1 MYPLIS
7 YYLLLL
13 VKYFLLFFYFYFVGR
28 GVLLLINKTISNNK
42 NTTKDIMFVKKEIYY
57 PLVGIAM
64 FGNILIVI
72 NYFVG
77 LKNPITVL
85 IAALLLFPN
94 FIRITSLNQLTFNLR
109 SLIYY
114 GVIPAILIISS
125 YDTSW
130 HYDAGY
136 YHLNQQN
143 LLRES
148 NMIIGT
154 VNIFWAFGMSSI
166 YEYISAFLWIDKSFI
181 LIHFMTL
188 IFIQTLYIYLIS
200 NLENNQYKEMK
211 YASYLLLAYSLLDNV
226 GINGGRNGF
235 LYIQGVTKQDIPV
248 AILMFMIGLSCLL
261 VLKYKKI
268 EKIDI
273 FVLFLISLFLI
284 QIKLS
289 SVVIGYLLIILCI
302 FIYRNNIKTIKDI
315 SFSIFPIL
323 PFLFAWLIKGYLT
336 TGCFLFPLSAT
347 CINNFE
353 WYPTNS
359 TRSME
364 NVTTT
369 SSYGL
374 IEYLNQS
381 IPISEWWVNLI
392 SFKINFTVIVN
403 FLISFIII
411 YVLKT
416 ILFRKQQPSL
426 IILSTI
432 FSFLPIY
439 LLYLFLY
446 GPTPRYAIGFL
457 MLTISSMSFFIE
469 DMKFKINNKYFYIL
483 YLFSIILLVR
493 GSSYQSFISGKEIA
507 LFDPVP
513 IAIYQDIDNDWV
525 IPTEGDQCWI
535 NLKCTMEKQPAVIVE
550 GSFFKTAYK
559 K

>member
-1 MYPLIS
+1 MIPIIS

-13 VKYFLLFFYFYFVGR
+13 VKYLLLFFYFYFLGR
-28 GVLLLINKTISNNK
+28 GVLLLINKIISNNK
-42 NTTKDIMFVKKEIYY
+42 NTSKNILFAKKEIYY
-57 PLVGIAM
+57 PLVGVAI

-77 LKNPITVL
+77 LKNPIIIL
-85 IAALLLFPN
+85 IATLVLLPN
-94 FIRITSLNQLTFNLR
+94 FISLSSLNLPTINPQ

-181 LIHFMTL
+181 LIHFTTL
-188 IFIQTLYIYLIS
+188 VFIHTFYIYLIS
-200 NLENNQYKEMK
+200 NLENTRYKEMK

-235 LYIQGVTKQDIPV
+235 IYIQGVTKQDMPV
-248 AILMFMIGLSCLL
+248 AVLMIMIGLSCLL
-261 VLKYKKI
+261 VLKYRKI

-284 QIKLS
+284 QLKLS
-289 SVVIGYLLIILCI
+289 SVVVGYLLIILCI
-302 FIYRNNIKTIKDI
+302 FINRNNIKTIKDI
-315 SFSIFPIL
+315 SFSISPIL
-323 PFLFAWLIKGYLT
+323 PFFFAWLVKGYLT

-353 WYPTNS
+353 WYPPNS

-364 NVTTT
+364 SVTTN

-374 IEYLNQS
+374 VEYLNQS
-381 IPISEWWVNLI
+381 IPISEWWANLI
-392 SFKINFTVIVN
+392 SFEINFTVINN

-411 YVLKT
+411 YLLKK
-416 ILFRKQQPSL
+416 ILFRKQLPNL
-426 IILSTI
+426 IILTTI
-432 FSFLPIY
+432 FSFLPLY

-446 GPTPRYAIGFL
+446 GPTPRYATGLL
-457 MLTISSMSFFIE
+457 MLTIASMCFFIE
-469 DMKFKINNKYFYIL
+469 DMKFKINTKYFYIL

-493 GSSYQSFISGKEIA
+493 GTSYQSFLSGEEIG

-513 IAIYQDIDNDWV
+513 IAQYQDIGNDWV
-525 IPTEGDQCWI
+525 IPDEGDQCWI
-535 NLKCTMEKQPAVIVE
+535 NLKCTMEKQPAVIIQ

>member
-1 MYPLIS
+1 MIHLIS
-7 YYLLLL
+7 NYLLFL
-13 VKYFLLFFYFYFVGR
+13 VKYLLLFFYFYFLGR
-28 GVLLLINKTISNNK
+28 GVLILINKFISNNK
-42 NTTKDIMFVKKEIYY
+42 KTSKNILFVRQEIYF
-57 PLVGIAM
+57 PLVGMAIL
-64 FGNILIVI
+64 GNVLIII

-77 LKNPITVL
+77 LKNPLTLL
-85 IAALLLFPN
+85 IVILLLLPN
-94 FIRITSLNQLTFNLR
+94 FIGLSSFNLPTINLR
-109 SLIYY
+109 ALFYY
-114 GVIPAILIISS
+114 GVIPAILIISL
-125 YDTSW
+125 YDTNW

-166 YEYISAFLWIDKSFI
+166 YEYMSAFLWIDKSFI

-188 IFIQTLYIYLIS
+188 IFIQSFYIYLIS
-200 NLENNQYKEMK
+200 NLENTRYKEMV

-235 LYIQGVTKQDIPV
+235 LYVQGVTKQDMPV
-248 AILMFMIGLSCLL
+248 AVLMVMIGLSCLL
-261 VLKYKKI
+261 VLKHRKI

-323 PFLFAWLIKGYLT
+323 PFLLAWLVKGYLT

-347 CINNFE
+347 CINNFQ
-353 WYPTNS
+353 WYPKNSTISMESVTTNS
-359 TRSME
+359 
-364 NVTTT
+364 
-369 SSYGL
+369 SYAL

-381 IPISEWWVNLI
+381 MPISEWWVNFI
-392 SFKINFTVIVN
+392 SLKINFTVIVN

-411 YVLKT
+411 YVLKR
-416 ILFRKQQPSL
+416 ILFRKQLPNL
-426 IILSTI
+426 TILLTI
-432 FSFLPIY
+432 FSFLPLY
-439 LLYLFLY
+439 LLYLLLY
-446 GPTPRYAIGFL
+446 GPTPRYAIGLL
-457 MLTISSMSFFIE
+457 MLTIASMSFFIE
-469 DMKFKINNKYFYIL
+469 DVKFKINTKYLYIL

-493 GSSYQSFISGKEIA
+493 GSSYQSFLSGKEMA

-513 IAIYQDIDNDWV
+513 IAQYQDIGNDWV
-525 IPTEGDQCWI
+525 IPDEGDQCWI
-535 NLKCTMEKQPAVIVE
+535 NLKCTMEKQPAVIIE
-550 GSFFKTAYK
+550 ESFFKTAYK

>member
-1 MYPLIS
+1 
-7 YYLLLL
+7 
-13 VKYFLLFFYFYFVGR
+13 
-28 GVLLLINKTISNNK
+28 VLLLINKTISNNK

-94 FIRITSLNQLTFNLR
+94 FIRISSLNQLTFNLR

-181 LIHFMTL
+181 LIHFTTL

-200 NLENNQYKEMK
+200 NLENNRYKEMK

-381 IPISEWWVNLI
+381 IPISEWWANLI
-392 SFKINFTVIVN
+392 SFKINFTVINN

-411 YVLKT
+411 YLLKT
-416 ILFRKQQPSL
+416 ILFRKQLPSL

-446 GPTPRYAIGFL
+446 GPTPRYAMGFL
-457 MLTISSMSFFIE
+457 MFTIASMSFFIE

-493 GSSYQSFISGKEIA
+493 GTSYQSFLSGEEIG

-513 IAIYQDIDNDWV
+513 IALYQDIGNDWV
-525 IPTEGDQCWI
+525 IPDEGDQCWI

>member
-1 MYPLIS
+1 MIPIIS

-13 VKYFLLFFYFYFVGR
+13 VKYLLLFFYFYFLGR
-28 GVLLLINKTISNNK
+28 GVLLLIIKVISNNK
-42 NTTKDIMFVKKEIYY
+42 NTLKNILFVKKEIYY
-57 PLVGIAM
+57 PLVGIAI

-77 LKNPITVL
+77 LKNPITVI
-85 IAALLLFPN
+85 IATLLLIPN
-94 FIRITSLNQLTFNLR
+94 LINLSSQNLPSINLWSLL
-109 SLIYY
+109 YY
-114 GVIPAILIISS
+114 GVIPAILIFSS

-148 NMIIGT
+148 NIIIGT

-188 IFIQTLYIYLIS
+188 VFIQVFYIYLIS
-200 NLENNQYKEMK
+200 NLENTRYKEMK

-248 AILMFMIGLSCLL
+248 AILMFMIGLSCLI
-261 VLKYKKI
+261 VLKYRKI
-268 EKIDI
+268 ERIDI
-273 FVLFLISLFLI
+273 FVIFLISLFLI
-284 QIKLS
+284 QLKLS
-289 SVVIGYLLIILCI
+289 SVVIGYLLIILII
-302 FIYRNNIKTIKDI
+302 FITRNNIKTIKDI

-323 PFLFAWLIKGYLT
+323 PFLVAWFMKGYLT

-353 WYPTNS
+353 WYPANS

-364 NVTTT
+364 SVTTT

-374 IEYLNQS
+374 IEYLHQS

-392 SFKINFTVIVN
+392 SIKINFTVINN

-411 YVLKT
+411 YLLKK
-416 ILFRKQQPSL
+416 ILFRKQLPSL

-432 FSFLPIY
+432 FSFLHIY

-446 GPTPRYAIGFL
+446 GPTPRYAMGFL
-457 MLTISSMSFFIE
+457 MLTIASMCFFIE
-469 DMKFKINNKYFYIL
+469 GVKFKINIKYFYIL

-493 GSSYQSFISGKEIA
+493 GMSYKAFLSGEEIG
-507 LFDPVP
+507 LFDPIPVAQYEDIGNGWVVP
-513 IAIYQDIDNDWV
+513 N
-525 IPTEGDQCWI
+525 EGDQCWI
-535 NLKCTMEKQPAVIVE
+535 NLKCTMEEQPAVIIQ
-550 GSFFKTAYK
+550 GTFFKTAYK